1 MEFVN
6 GSQLSPFRP
15 QPLFAAQYV
24 AVHPMKE
31 SDGVKNDCARAK
43 KAKPIMYAA
52 ARTTNSHGFVK
63 GRVMWMRK
71 GSSERLRAR
80 LPVYKVRLRKGVG
93 STVVWYKIAVP
104 YSGERKERTR

>member
-6 GSQLSPFRP
+6 GSQLSPFSP

-31 SDGVKNDCARAK
+31 SDGVRNDCARAK
-43 KAKPIMYAA
+43 NAKPIMYAA
-52 ARTTNSHGFVK
+52 ARATNSHGFVK
-63 GRVMWMRK
+63 GRVMRMRK

-80 LPVYKVRLRKGVG
+80 RPVFKVRLRKGVG
-93 STVVWYKIAVP
+93 SIVEWCTIAALF
-104 YSGERKERTR
+104 SCERRERT